1 MNKKD
6 LEGWFLMELNMEEV
20 VGKDIPPQSEEEEIK
35 DLIKA
40 EFPQGIEKRMIKQI
54 KEKWKKIKKGDKN
67 ITKETPYWEIKI
79 ED

>member
-1 MNKKD
+1 MNKEE

-35 DLIKA
+35 DLIKVK
-40 EFPQGIEKRMIKQI
+40 FPQGIEKRMIKQI
-54 KEKWKKIKKGDKN
+54 KEKWKKIKNGDKN